1 MGILDQ
7 PTKILT
13 AGQRA
18 IGAGFDTFFREL
30 RGGGDDGSEQRGGQ
44 QRSTEEPQSTPP
56 QEQQPRGQAQR
67 DEVAERK
74 QRRQQSSAEAKDF
87 DDVTIARKVET
98 RIFRGKARH
107 DLKAHIDVNAV
118 DGVIYLR
125 GVAKTPDLINT
136 LEAETRAIPEVKGV
150 ENLLHL
156 PHTPAPTRSDTPASQ
171 RKTRRSPAKKP
182 RTEPRRLNADKS
194 SSEQGDAP
202 EVLAREKK
210 GRQPAPLGSTG
221 QGKDTSSAPAPGDTT
236 GRFTRPDED
245 PVAGKR
251 PGTEQP
257 ATTTT
262 GTAGG
267 PAGGGGEVV
276 H

>member
-1 MGILDQ
+1 MGLLDA
-7 PTKILT
+7 PIKILGLT
-13 AGQRA
+13 GRA
-18 IGAGFDTFFREL
+18 LGAGVRAALAEL
-30 RGGGDDGSEQRGGQ
+30 RGGDDAGAQAAPQAAQSAQPAPVATQ
-44 QRSTEEPQSTPP
+44 Q
-56 QEQQPRGQAQR
+56 QR
-67 DEVAERK
+67 DEQAQEDVR
-74 QRRQQSSAEAKDF
+74 RRQSSSAPKDF
-87 DDVTIARKVET
+87 DDVTIARKVES
-98 RIFRGKARH
+98 RIFRGKTRH

-118 DGVIYLR
+118 DGVVYLR

-156 PHTPAPTRSDTPASQ
+156 PHTPSPTRSDTPAAQ
-171 RKTRRSPAKKP
+171 RKTRRTPAKKP

-202 EVLAREKK
+202 EVLAREHR
-210 GRQPAPLGSTG
+210 GRQPAPLGSHG
-221 QGKDTSSAPAPGDTT
+221 DGSDTSSAPAPDDFT
-236 GRFTRPDED
+236 GRARSEGED
-245 PVAGKR
+245 PVAGKGA
-251 PGTEQP
+251 GTEQP

-267 PAGGGGEVV
+267 PDGGGGEVV